1 MSLAV
6 IHAVIYIVIKDVIHA
21 VVYIVIHVVIRAV
34 VYAAICVVI
43 RAIIYTVV
51 HVVPLQNHSSGH
63 LGGWATPWSAEEM
76 LDGEHQGVHI
86 SSHARTTHNGLLQ
99 KKTGRVSLLNRPSCS
114 SDDRIGQGTELN

>member
-63 LGGWATPWSAEEM
+63 LGGWATPRSAEEI
-76 LDGEHQGVHI
+76 LGGQYQRVDI
-86 SSHARTTHNGLLQ
+86 AAHASTAH
-99 KKTGRVSLLNRPSCS
+99 
-114 SDDRIGQGTELN
+114 